1 MSQGAQSSV
10 LWQPRGMGWGGR
22 WQEGRDVCK
31 SMVTHADVWQKST
44 QYCKAIILVLAFK
57 EKRRVWGNE
66 WGHLNK

>member
-1 MSQGAQSSV
+1 
-10 LWQPRGMGWGGR
+10 MGGGKEVP
-22 WQEGRDVCK
+22 EGRDLCIPMAIHV
-31 SMVTHADVWQKST
+31 DIWQKST